1 MKTSLLKPLMLLNGN
16 NLGEPVPETVKHI
29 NTLTA
34 SAILVQTWLPL
45 LNLKPQIPTF
55 KKQSA
60 FTA

>member
-1 MKTSLLKPLMLLNGN
+1 MLLNGN